1 MSNSTNGKFKPGD
14 KVRIVK
20 CSGEDVW
27 YKNSIGELYT
37 IDTNTTTL
45 HERKYWYIVERPNHT
60 IFVDDIELEL
70 VVQEPIT
77 TIDAVNL
84 LQSLLTSYS
93 DAQIVLS
100 ETEMFV
106 NALDKTFIC
115 ENVEV
120 LEEVCKA
127 VSYLT
132 RQELD

>member
-1 MSNSTNGKFKPGD
+1 MATMD
-14 KVRIVK
+14 I
-20 CSGEDVW
+20 
-27 YKNSIGELYT
+27 
-37 IDTNTTTL
+37 
-45 HERKYWYIVERPNHT
+45 RK
-60 IFVDDIELEL
+60 
-70 VVQEPIT
+70 QKEPIT
-77 TIDAVNL
+77 TIDAILHLQTL
-84 LQSLLTSYS
+84 LDSYS

-106 NALDKTFIC
+106 NALGKTFVC

>member
-1 MSNSTNGKFKPGD
+1 MSKFKTGD

-20 CSGEDVW
+20 CSGEDAW
-27 YKNSIGELYT
+27 YKNNIGELYT

-45 HERKYWYIVERPNHT
+45 HDRKYWYIVEKPNHT
-60 IFVDDIELEL
+60 IFVNDIELEL
-70 VVQEPIT
+70 AVQEPIT
-77 TIDAVNL
+77 TIDAVIH
-84 LQSLLTSYS
+84 LQSLLASYS

-106 NALDKTFIC
+106 NALDKTFLC